1 MRKIVV
7 NEYGVEVD
15 FEAAVMYMDDD
26 IREEIH
32 NELAPCT
39 EQEFFDEYS
48 KRHVG
53 KFGEAWEMAKENPCY

>member
-1 MRKIVV
+1 MRKMVV

-15 FEAAVMYMDDD
+15 FEVAVMYMDDE

-39 EQEFFDEYS
+39 DQEFFDEY
-48 KRHVG
+48 
-53 KFGEAWEMAKENPCY
+53 AKLSLIHI